1 MTYNLIKQRLEN
13 NDTIILDGA
22 IGAELE
28 KKGAKMHKDLWCG
41 TCSVESPDLVKKVHE
56 EYILAG
62 ADIITTNTYATT
74 PIAMKQYGFDNQ
86 VNEFNKKSVQLAK
99 EAVNNSNKDIAVAGS
114 VSTFGSLYKYRLEAM
129 KPGFKEQLNILS
141 NEGVDLIIL
150 EAMSSQ
156 ADIVETIVECSSQ
169 TKLPVWLS
177 ISCVIDDNTNKVMLG
192 FSDTFDTDTNVYE
205 DFETSM
211 DNFSKI
217 HQGPI
222 LIAHSDI
229 EVTGQAI
236 KIAKK
241 KFNGVLGAYPNR
253 GHYEKPHWKFVDNIT
268 PSEYLEK
275 ARSWVDDG
283 AQIVGGCCGVGVE
296 EIKAI
301 SVLKKNQ
308 NAQ

>member
-1 MTYNLIKQRLEN
+1 MTYNLIKQRLKN

-99 EAVNNSNKDIAVAGS
+99 EAVKNTNKDVAIAGS
-114 VSTFGSLYKYRLEAM
+114 VSTFGSLYKYGLEAM

-275 ARSWVDDG
+275 AKSWVENG
-283 AQIVGGCCGVGVE
+283 TQIIGGCCGVGVE

-308 NAQ
+308 NA

>member
-13 NDTIILDGA
+13 KDTIILDGA

-74 PIAMKQYGFDNQ
+74 PIAMKQYGFDDQ
-86 VNEFNKKSVQLAK
+86 INEFNKKSVQIAK
-99 EAVNNSNKDIAVAGS
+99 EAVKNTNKDVAIAGS
-114 VSTFGSLYKYRLEAM
+114 VSTFGSLYKYGLEAM

-205 DFETSM
+205 DFETSI

-241 KFNGVLGAYPNR
+241 KFNGLLGAYPNR

-268 PSEYLEK
+268 PNEYLEK
-275 ARSWVDDG
+275 ARSWVENG
-283 AQIVGGCCGVGVE
+283 AQIVGGCCGVSVE

-301 SVLKKNQ
+301 SVLKKDQ
-308 NAQ
+308 NV

>member
-41 TCSVESPDLVKKVHE
+41 TCSIESPDLVKKVHE

-74 PIAMKQYGFDNQ
+74 PIGMKQYGFEDQ
-86 VNEFNKKSVQLAK
+86 INEFNKKSVQIAK
-99 EAVNNSNKDIAVAGS
+99 DAVKNSNKDIAVAGS
-114 VSTFGSLYKYRLEAM
+114 VSTFGSLYKFGTEAM
-129 KPGFKEQLNILS
+129 KPGFKEQLKILS
-141 NEGVDLIIL
+141 GEGVDLIIL

-156 ADIVETIVECSSQ
+156 ADIVETIIECSLES
-169 TKLPVWLS
+169 KLPVWLS
-177 ISCVIDDNTNKVMLG
+177 ISCVIDDKTNKLMLG
-192 FSDTFDTDTNVYE
+192 YNDTVDSDTNVYE
-205 DFETSM
+205 DFETSI
-211 DNFSKI
+211 NSFSKI
-217 HQGPI
+217 HDGPI

-229 EVTGQAI
+229 KVTGQAV

-253 GHYEKPHWKFVDNIT
+253 GHYEKPHWKFIDNIT
-268 PSEYLEK
+268 PSEYLEN
-275 ARSWVDDG
+275 ARSWVKNG
-283 AQIVGGCCGVGVE
+283 AQIIGGCCGVGVE

-301 SVLKKNQ
+301 SVLKKDQ
-308 NAQ
+308 NA

>member
-13 NDTIILDGA
+13 NDIIILDGA

-86 VNEFNKKSVQLAK
+86 ISEFNKKSVQLAK
-99 EAVNNSNKDIAVAGS
+99 EAVENTNKDVAIAGS
-114 VSTFGSLYKYRLEAM
+114 VSTFGSLYKYGLEAM

-156 ADIVETIVECSSQ
+156 ADIVETIIECSSQ

-177 ISCVIDDNTNKVMLG
+177 ISCVINDNTNKVMLG
-192 FSDTFDTDTNVYE
+192 YNDTVDTDTNVYE
-205 DFETSM
+205 DFEISI

-275 ARSWVDDG
+275 AKSWVG
-283 AQIVGGCCGVGVE
+283 NGTQIIGGCCGVGVE

-308 NAQ
+308 NA

>member
-13 NDTIILDGA
+13 NDIIILDGA

-74 PIAMKQYGFDNQ
+74 PIAMKQYGFDGQ
-86 VNEFNKKSVQLAK
+86 ISEFNKKSVQLAK
-99 EAVNNSNKDIAVAGS
+99 EAVKNTNKDVAIAGS
-114 VSTFGSLYKYRLEAM
+114 VSTFGSLYKFGLEAM

-169 TKLPVWLS
+169 SKLPVWLS
-177 ISCVIDDNTNKVMLG
+177 ISCVIDDNINKVMLG
-192 FSDTFDTDTNVYE
+192 YNDTVDTDTNVYE

-275 ARSWVDDG
+275 AKSWVG
-283 AQIVGGCCGVGVE
+283 NGTQIIGGCCGVGVE

-308 NAQ
+308 NA

>member
-13 NDTIILDGA
+13 NDIIILDGA

-86 VNEFNKKSVQLAK
+86 ISEFNKKSVQLAK
-99 EAVNNSNKDIAVAGS
+99 EAVKNTNKDVAIAGS
-114 VSTFGSLYKYRLEAM
+114 VSTFGSLYKYGLEAM

-156 ADIVETIVECSSQ
+156 ADIVETIIECSSQ

-177 ISCVIDDNTNKVMLG
+177 ISCVINDNTNKIMLG
-192 FSDTFDTDTNVYE
+192 YNDTVDTDTNVYE

-275 ARSWVDDG
+275 AKSWVG
-283 AQIVGGCCGVGVE
+283 NGTQIIGGCCGVGVE

-308 NAQ
+308 NA

>member
-1 MTYNLIKQRLEN
+1 MSYNLIKKRLEN

-56 EYILAG
+56 EYISAG

-86 VNEFNKKSVQLAK
+86 IDEFNKKSVQLAK
-99 EAVNNSNKDIAVAGS
+99 EAIKNSNKDIAIAGS
-114 VSTFGSLYKYRLEAM
+114 VSTFGSLYKYGLEAM
-129 KPGFKEQLNILS
+129 RPGFKDQLNILS

-156 ADIVETIVECSSQ
+156 ADIVETIIECSSQ
-169 TKLPVWLS
+169 TKLPIWLS
-177 ISCVIDDNTNKVMLG
+177 ISCVINDNTNKDMLG
-192 FSDTFDTDTNVYE
+192 YNDTVDTDTNVYE
-205 DFETSM
+205 DLEISM
-211 DNFSKI
+211 DKFSKI

-268 PSEYLEK
+268 PSQYLEK
-275 ARSWVDDG
+275 ARSLVEDG

-301 SVLKKNQ
+301 SILKKNQ
-308 NAQ
+308 NA

>member
-13 NDTIILDGA
+13 NDIIILDGA

-74 PIAMKQYGFDNQ
+74 PIAMKQYGFDDQ
-86 VNEFNKKSVQLAK
+86 INEFNKKSVQLAK
-99 EAVNNSNKDIAVAGS
+99 EAIKNSNKDIAIAGS
-114 VSTFGSLYKYRLEAM
+114 VSTFGSLYKYGLEAM

-169 TKLPVWLS
+169 SKLPVWLS

-192 FSDTFDTDTNVYE
+192 YNDTVDTDTNVYE

-241 KFNGVLGAYPNR
+241 KFKGVLGAYPNR

-275 ARSWVDDG
+275 AKSWVG
-283 AQIVGGCCGVGVE
+283 NGTQIIGGCCGVGVE

-308 NAQ
+308 NA

>member
-1 MTYNLIKQRLEN
+1 MAYNLIKQRLEN

-74 PIAMKQYGFDNQ
+74 PIAMKQYGFDDQ
-86 VNEFNKKSVQLAK
+86 INEFNKKSVQIAK
-99 EAVNNSNKDIAVAGS
+99 EAVKNTNKDVAIAGS
-114 VSTFGSLYKYRLEAM
+114 VSTFGSLYKYGLEAM

-156 ADIVETIVECSSQ
+156 ADIVETIIECSSQ

-177 ISCVIDDNTNKVMLG
+177 ISCVINDNTNKVMLG
-192 FSDTFDTDTNVYE
+192 YNDTVDTDTNIYE

-241 KFNGVLGAYPNR
+241 KFNGLLGAYPNR

-268 PSEYLEK
+268 PNEYLEK
-275 ARSWVDDG
+275 ARSWVEDG

-301 SVLKKNQ
+301 SKLKKNQ
-308 NAQ
+308 NT

>member
-13 NDTIILDGA
+13 NDIIILDGA

-28 KKGAKMHKDLWCG
+28 KKGAKMHKELWCG

-86 VNEFNKKSVQLAK
+86 ISEFNKKSVQLAK
-99 EAVNNSNKDIAVAGS
+99 EAVKNTNKDVAIAGS
-114 VSTFGSLYKYRLEAM
+114 VSTFGSLYKYGLEAM

-169 TKLPVWLS
+169 SKLPVWLS

-192 FSDTFDTDTNVYE
+192 YNDTVDTDTNVYE

-275 ARSWVDDG
+275 AKSWVG
-283 AQIVGGCCGVGVE
+283 NGTQIIGGCCGVGVE

-308 NAQ
+308 NA

>member
-1 MTYNLIKQRLEN
+1 
-13 NDTIILDGA
+13 
-22 IGAELE
+22 
-28 KKGAKMHKDLWCG
+28 MHKDLWCG

-56 EYILAG
+56 EYILDG

-86 VNEFNKKSVQLAK
+86 ISEFNKKSVQLAK
-99 EAVNNSNKDIAVAGS
+99 EAVKNTNKDVAIAGS
-114 VSTFGSLYKYRLEAM
+114 VSTFGSLYKYGLEAM

-156 ADIVETIVECSSQ
+156 ADIVETIIECSSQ

-177 ISCVIDDNTNKVMLG
+177 ISCVINDNTNKVMLG
-192 FSDTFDTDTNVYE
+192 YNDTVDTDTNVYE

-275 ARSWVDDG
+275 ARSWVEDG

>member
-13 NDTIILDGA
+13 NDIIILDGA

-86 VNEFNKKSVQLAK
+86 ISEFNKKSVQLAK
-99 EAVNNSNKDIAVAGS
+99 EEVKNTNKDVAIAGS
-114 VSTFGSLYKYRLEAM
+114 VSTFGSLYKYGLEAM

-156 ADIVETIVECSSQ
+156 ADIVETIIECSSQ

-177 ISCVIDDNTNKVMLG
+177 ISCVINDNTNKVMLG
-192 FSDTFDTDTNVYE
+192 YNDTVDTDTNVYE
-205 DFETSM
+205 DFETSI

-229 EVTGQAI
+229 EVTGQAS

-275 ARSWVDDG
+275 AKSWVG
-283 AQIVGGCCGVGVE
+283 NGTQIIGGCCGVGVE

-308 NAQ
+308 NA

>member
-28 KKGAKMHKDLWCG
+28 KNGAKMHKDLWCG
-41 TCSVESPDLVKKVHE
+41 TCSIESPDLVKKVHE

-74 PIAMKQYGFDNQ
+74 PIAMKQYGFNDQIND
-86 VNEFNKKSVQLAK
+86 FNKKSVQLAK
-99 EAVNNSNKDIAVAGS
+99 EAVKNSNKDVAIAGS
-114 VSTFGSLYKYRLEAM
+114 VSTFGSLYKYGLEAM
-129 KPGFKEQLNILS
+129 KPGFKEQLKILS
-141 NEGVDLIIL
+141 GEGVDLIIL

-156 ADIVETIVECSSQ
+156 ADIVETIIECSLES
-169 TKLPVWLS
+169 KLPVWLS
-177 ISCVIDDNTNKVMLG
+177 ISCVIDDKTNKLMLG
-192 FSDTFDTDTNVYE
+192 YNDTVDSDTNVYE
-205 DFETSM
+205 DFETSI
-211 DNFSKI
+211 NSFSKI
-217 HQGPI
+217 HDGPI

-229 EVTGQAI
+229 KVTGQAV

-253 GHYEKPHWKFVDNIT
+253 GHYEKPHWKFIDNIT
-268 PSEYLEK
+268 PSEYLEN
-275 ARSWVDDG
+275 ARSWVKNG
-283 AQIVGGCCGVGVE
+283 AQIIGGCCGVGVE

-301 SVLKKNQ
+301 SVLKKDQ
-308 NAQ
+308 NA

>member
-13 NDTIILDGA
+13 NDIIILDGA

-86 VNEFNKKSVQLAK
+86 ISEFNKKSVQLAK
-99 EAVNNSNKDIAVAGS
+99 EAVENTNKDVAIAGS
-114 VSTFGSLYKYRLEAM
+114 VSTFGSLYKYGLEAM

-156 ADIVETIVECSSQ
+156 ADIVETIIECSSQ

-177 ISCVIDDNTNKVMLG
+177 ISCVINDNTNKVMLG
-192 FSDTFDTDTNVYE
+192 YNDTVDTDTNVYE

-275 ARSWVDDG
+275 AKSWVG
-283 AQIVGGCCGVGVE
+283 NGTQIIGGCCGVGVE

-301 SVLKKNQ
+301 SVLKKDQ
-308 NAQ
+308 NA

>member
-13 NDTIILDGA
+13 NDIIILDGA

-56 EYILAG
+56 EYIIAG

-74 PIAMKQYGFDNQ
+74 PIAMKQYGFDDQ
-86 VNEFNKKSVQLAK
+86 INEFNKKSVQLAK
-99 EAVNNSNKDIAVAGS
+99 EAIKNSNKDIAIAGS
-114 VSTFGSLYKYRLEAM
+114 VSTFGSLYKYGLEAM

-177 ISCVIDDNTNKVMLG
+177 ISCIIDDNTNKVMLG
-192 FSDTFDTDTNVYE
+192 YNDTVDTDTNVYE

-275 ARSWVDDG
+275 AKSWVG
-283 AQIVGGCCGVGVE
+283 NGTQIIGGCCGVGVE

-308 NAQ
+308 NA

>member
-13 NDTIILDGA
+13 NDIIILDGA

-74 PIAMKQYGFDNQ
+74 PIAMKQYGFDDQ
-86 VNEFNKKSVQLAK
+86 INEFNKKSVQLAK
-99 EAVNNSNKDIAVAGS
+99 EAIKNSNKDIAVAGS
-114 VSTFGSLYKYRLEAM
+114 VSTFGSLYKYGLEAM

-205 DFETSM
+205 DFQTSM

-275 ARSWVDDG
+275 TKSWVEDG

-301 SVLKKNQ
+301 SVLKKNL
-308 NAQ
+308 ND

>member
-99 EAVNNSNKDIAVAGS
+99 EAIKNSNKDIAIAGS
-114 VSTFGSLYKYRLEAM
+114 VSTFGSLYKYGLEAM

-275 ARSWVDDG
+275 AKSWVENG
-283 AQIVGGCCGVGVE
+283 TQIIGGCCGVGVE

>member
-13 NDTIILDGA
+13 KDTIILDGA

-74 PIAMKQYGFDNQ
+74 PIAMKQYGFDDQ
-86 VNEFNKKSVQLAK
+86 INEFNKKSVQIAK
-99 EAVNNSNKDIAVAGS
+99 EAVKNTNKDVAIAGS
-114 VSTFGSLYKYRLEAM
+114 VSTFGSLYKYGLEAM

-241 KFNGVLGAYPNR
+241 KFNGLLGAYPNR

-275 ARSWVDDG
+275 ARSWVEDG

-301 SVLKKNQ
+301 SVLKKDQ
-308 NAQ
+308 NV

>member
-13 NDTIILDGA
+13 NDIIILDGA

-86 VNEFNKKSVQLAK
+86 ISEFNKKSVQLAK
-99 EAVNNSNKDIAVAGS
+99 EAVKNTNKDVAIAGS
-114 VSTFGSLYKYRLEAM
+114 VSTFGSLYKYGLEAM

-275 ARSWVDDG
+275 AKSWVG
-283 AQIVGGCCGVGVE
+283 NGTQIIGGCCGVGVE

-308 NAQ
+308 NV

>member
-1 MTYNLIKQRLEN
+1 MTYNLIKQRLKN
-13 NDTIILDGA
+13 NDIIILDGA

-74 PIAMKQYGFDNQ
+74 PIAMKQYGFDYQ
-86 VNEFNKKSVQLAK
+86 INEFNKKSVQLAK
-99 EAVNNSNKDIAVAGS
+99 EAIKNSNKDIAIAGS
-114 VSTFGSLYKYRLEAM
+114 VSTFGSLYKYGLEAM

-169 TKLPVWLS
+169 SKLPVWLS
-177 ISCVIDDNTNKVMLG
+177 ISCVIDDNINKVMLG
-192 FSDTFDTDTNVYE
+192 YNDTVDTDTNIYE

-241 KFNGVLGAYPNR
+241 KFKGVLGAYPNR

-275 ARSWVDDG
+275 AKSWVENG
-283 AQIVGGCCGVGVE
+283 TQIIGGCCGVGVE

-308 NAQ
+308 NA

>member
-99 EAVNNSNKDIAVAGS
+99 EAIKNSNKDIAVAGS
-114 VSTFGSLYKYRLEAM
+114 VSTFGSLYKYGLEAM

-156 ADIVETIVECSSQ
+156 ADIVETIVECSLQ

-275 ARSWVDDG
+275 AKSWVGDG

-301 SVLKKNQ
+301 SVLKKDQ
-308 NAQ
+308 NV

>member
-13 NDTIILDGA
+13 NDIIILDGA

-41 TCSVESPDLVKKVHE
+41 TCSLESPDLVKKVHE

-74 PIAMKQYGFDNQ
+74 PIAMKQYGFNNQ
-86 VNEFNKKSVQLAK
+86 ISEFNKKSVQLAK
-99 EAVNNSNKDIAVAGS
+99 EAVKNTNKDVAIAGS
-114 VSTFGSLYKYRLEAM
+114 VSTFGSLYKYGLEAM

-156 ADIVETIVECSSQ
+156 ADIVETIIECSSQ

-177 ISCVIDDNTNKVMLG
+177 ISCVINDNTNKVMLG
-192 FSDTFDTDTNVYE
+192 YNDTVDTDTNVYE

-275 ARSWVDDG
+275 AKSWVG
-283 AQIVGGCCGVGVE
+283 NGTQIIGGCCGVGVE

-308 NAQ
+308 NA

>member
-99 EAVNNSNKDIAVAGS
+99 EAIKNSNKDIAIAGS
-114 VSTFGSLYKYRLEAM
+114 VSTFGSLYKYGLEAM

-156 ADIVETIVECSSQ
+156 ADIVETIIECSSQ

-177 ISCVIDDNTNKVMLG
+177 ISCVINDNTNKVMLG
-192 FSDTFDTDTNVYE
+192 YNDTVDTDTNVYE

-275 ARSWVDDG
+275 AKSWVG
-283 AQIVGGCCGVGVE
+283 NGTQIIGGCCGVGVE

-308 NAQ
+308 NA

>member
-13 NDTIILDGA
+13 NGIIILDGA

-86 VNEFNKKSVQLAK
+86 ISEFNKKSVQLAK
-99 EAVNNSNKDIAVAGS
+99 EAVKNTNKDVAIAGS
-114 VSTFGSLYKYRLEAM
+114 VSTFGSLYKYGLEAM

-156 ADIVETIVECSSQ
+156 ADIVETIIECSSQ

-177 ISCVIDDNTNKVMLG
+177 ISCVINDNTNKVMLG
-192 FSDTFDTDTNVYE
+192 YNDTVDTDTNVYE

-236 KIAKK
+236 KIAKE

-275 ARSWVDDG
+275 AKSWVG
-283 AQIVGGCCGVGVE
+283 NGTQIIGGCCGVGVE

-308 NAQ
+308 NV

>member
-13 NDTIILDGA
+13 NDIIILDGA

-86 VNEFNKKSVQLAK
+86 ISEFNKKSVQLAK
-99 EAVNNSNKDIAVAGS
+99 EAIKNTNKDVAIAGS
-114 VSTFGSLYKYRLEAM
+114 VSTFGSLYKYGLEAM

-177 ISCVIDDNTNKVMLG
+177 ISCVINDNTNKVMLG
-192 FSDTFDTDTNVYE
+192 YNDTVDTDTNVYE

-275 ARSWVDDG
+275 AKSWVG
-283 AQIVGGCCGVGVE
+283 NGTQIIGGCCGVGVE

-308 NAQ
+308 NA

>member
-13 NDTIILDGA
+13 NDIIILDGA

-74 PIAMKQYGFDNQ
+74 PIAMKQYGFDDQ
-86 VNEFNKKSVQLAK
+86 INEFNKKSVQLAK
-99 EAVNNSNKDIAVAGS
+99 EAIKNSNKDIAIAGS
-114 VSTFGSLYKYRLEAM
+114 VSTFGSLYKYGLEAM

-192 FSDTFDTDTNVYE
+192 YNDTVDTDTNVYE

-241 KFNGVLGAYPNR
+241 KFKGVLGAYPNR

-275 ARSWVDDG
+275 AKSWVG
-283 AQIVGGCCGVGVE
+283 NGTQIIGGCCGVGVE

-308 NAQ
+308 NA

>member
-114 VSTFGSLYKYRLEAM
+114 VSTFGSLYKYGLEAM

>member
-1 MTYNLIKQRLEN
+1 MFQLLE
-13 NDTIILDGA
+13 A
-22 IGAELE
+22 
-28 KKGAKMHKDLWCG
+28 
-41 TCSVESPDLVKKVHE
+41 
-56 EYILAG
+56 YI
-62 ADIITTNTYATT
+62 N
-74 PIAMKQYGFDNQ
+74 M
-86 VNEFNKKSVQLAK
+86 V
-99 EAVNNSNKDIAVAGS
+99 
-114 VSTFGSLYKYRLEAM
+114 LEAM
-129 KPGFKEQLNILS
+129 KPGFKEQLKILS
-141 NEGVDLIIL
+141 GEGVDLIIL

-169 TKLPVWLS
+169 ESKLPVWLS
-177 ISCVIDDNTNKVMLG
+177 ISCVIDDKTNKVMLG
-192 FSDTFDTDTNVYE
+192 YSDTIDTDTNVYE
-205 DFETSM
+205 DFETSI

-275 ARSWVDDG
+275 ARSWVEDG

-301 SVLKKNQ
+301 SVLKKDQ
-308 NAQ
+308 NV

>member
-1 MTYNLIKQRLEN
+1 MTYNFIKQRLEN

-41 TCSVESPDLVKKVHE
+41 TCSLESPDLVKKVHE

-74 PIAMKQYGFDNQ
+74 PIAMKQYGFNDQIND
-86 VNEFNKKSVQLAK
+86 FNKKSVQIAK
-99 EAVNNSNKDIAVAGS
+99 EAVKNSNKDIAVAGS
-114 VSTFGSLYKYRLEAM
+114 VSTFGSLYKFGTEAM
-129 KPGFKEQLNILS
+129 KPGFKEQLKILS
-141 NEGVDLIIL
+141 GEGVDLIIL

-156 ADIVETIVECSSQ
+156 ADIVETIIECSLES
-169 TKLPVWLS
+169 KLPVWLS
-177 ISCVIDDNTNKVMLG
+177 ISCIIDDKTNKVMLG
-192 FSDTFDTDTNVYE
+192 YNDTIDSDTNIYE
-205 DFETSM
+205 DFETSIN
-211 DNFSKI
+211 NFSKI
-217 HQGPI
+217 HKGPI

-229 EVTGQAI
+229 EVTGQAV

-241 KFNGVLGAYPNR
+241 KFNGILGAYPNR

-275 ARSWVDDG
+275 VKSWVEDG
-283 AQIVGGCCGVGVE
+283 VQIVGGCCGVGVE

-301 SVLKKNQ
+301 SVLKKNL
-308 NAQ
+308 ND

>member
-13 NDTIILDGA
+13 NDIIILDGA

-74 PIAMKQYGFDNQ
+74 PIAMKQYGFDDQ
-86 VNEFNKKSVQLAK
+86 ISEFNKKSVQLAK
-99 EAVNNSNKDIAVAGS
+99 EAVKNTNKDVAIAGS
-114 VSTFGSLYKYRLEAM
+114 VSTFGSLYKYGLEAM

-177 ISCVIDDNTNKVMLG
+177 ISCVINDNTNKVMLG
-192 FSDTFDTDTNVYE
+192 YNDTVDTDTNVYE

-275 ARSWVDDG
+275 AKSWVG
-283 AQIVGGCCGVGVE
+283 NGTQIIGGCCGVGVE

-308 NAQ
+308 NV

>member
-1 MTYNLIKQRLEN
+1 MAYNLIKQRLEN

-41 TCSVESPDLVKKVHE
+41 TCSVESPNLVKKVHE

-74 PIAMKQYGFDNQ
+74 PIGMKQYGFTDQ
-86 VNEFNKKSVQLAK
+86 INEFNKKSVQIAK
-99 EAVNNSNKDIAVAGS
+99 DAVKNSNKDIAVAGS
-114 VSTFGSLYKYRLEAM
+114 VSTFGSLYKFGTEAM
-129 KPGFKEQLNILS
+129 KPGFKEQLKILS
-141 NEGVDLIIL
+141 GEGVDLIIL

-156 ADIVETIVECSSQ
+156 ADIVETIIECSQES
-169 TKLPVWLS
+169 KLPVWLS
-177 ISCVIDDNTNKVMLG
+177 ISCIIDDKTNKVMLG
-192 FSDTFDTDTNVYE
+192 YNDTIDSDTNIYE
-205 DFETSM
+205 DFETSIN
-211 DNFSKI
+211 NFSKI
-217 HQGPI
+217 HKGPI

-229 EVTGQAI
+229 EVTGQAV

-268 PSEYLEK
+268 PNEYLEK
-275 ARSWVDDG
+275 ARSWVEDG

-301 SVLKKNQ
+301 SVLKKDQ
-308 NAQ
+308 KV